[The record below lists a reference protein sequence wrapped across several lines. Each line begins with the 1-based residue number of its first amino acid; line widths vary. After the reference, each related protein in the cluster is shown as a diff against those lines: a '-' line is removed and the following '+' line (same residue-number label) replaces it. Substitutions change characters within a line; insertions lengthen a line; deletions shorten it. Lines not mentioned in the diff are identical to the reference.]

1 MRWSWPSST
10 LWMWTTS
17 NRSPKLICELTKPV
31 FLLFSRYIFI
41 LWKCFRIKFWSCIIK
56 QKVRLDSFE
65 ALRRFL
71 VDVPRSYCCHI
82 EELEVDTQSSGNVP
96 PRDRAD
102 ALIAL
107 LSASLRIHKLVLTVG
122 GSLDKSVIS
131 PFPSLLNLKQLSIS
145 NAGDEKR
152 TPLLVLLSLPRLYQ

>member
-1 MRWSWPSST
+1 M
-10 LWMWTTS
+10 
-17 NRSPKLICELTKPV
+17 
-31 FLLFSRYIFI
+31 
-41 LWKCFRIKFWSCIIK
+41 
-56 QKVRLDSFE
+56 QKVKLDNFE
-65 ALRRFL
+65 VLQRFL
-71 VDVPRSYCCHI
+71 EDVPRSYCCHI
-82 EELEVDTQSSGNVP
+82 EELEVNTQSKNNTSNVP

-122 GSLDKSVIS
+122 GSLDKTVIS

-152 TPLLVLLSLPRLYQ
+152 TPLYVLLTFSRHVSVTDFFPQGARGSLYR